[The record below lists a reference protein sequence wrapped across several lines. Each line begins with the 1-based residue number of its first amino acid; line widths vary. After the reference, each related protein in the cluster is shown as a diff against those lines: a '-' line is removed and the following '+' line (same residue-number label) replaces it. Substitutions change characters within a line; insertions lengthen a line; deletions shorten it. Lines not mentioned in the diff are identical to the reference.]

1 MEDRNL
7 LERIVLNPEVMAG
20 KAIIRGTRLTVEHI
34 LNLSP
39 LARALAHGESVETIM
54 EEYPG
59 VAKEDVLACILFAAR
74 TLEDTAFVPFAV
86 ETA

>member
-1 MEDRNL
+1 M
-7 LERIVLNPEVMAG
+7 V
-20 KAIIRGTRLTVEHI
+20 
-34 LNLSP
+34 
-39 LARALAHGESVETIM
+39 RALAHGESVETIM

>member
-1 MEDRNL
+1 MDDVAR
-7 LERIVLNPEVMAG
+7 EVPN
-20 KAIIRGTRLTVEHI
+20 RETVEHI
-34 LNLSP
+34 LNL
-39 LARALAHGESVETIM
+39 LAHGESVETIM

-59 VAKEDVLACILFAAR
+59 VSKEDVLACILFAAR

>member
-1 MEDRNL
+1 MKERNL
-7 LERIVLNPEVMAG
+7 LERIALNPEVMVG
-20 KAIIRGTRLTVEHI
+20 KAVIRGTRLTVEHV
-34 LNLSP
+34 LNL
-39 LARALAHGESVETIM
+39 LAHGESVETIM

-59 VAKEDVLACILFAAR
+59 IAREDVLACILFAAR